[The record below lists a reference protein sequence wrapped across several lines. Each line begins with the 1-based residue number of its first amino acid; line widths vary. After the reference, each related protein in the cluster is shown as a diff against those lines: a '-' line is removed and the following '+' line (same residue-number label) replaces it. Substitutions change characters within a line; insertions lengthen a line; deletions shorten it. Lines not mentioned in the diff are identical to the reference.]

1 VRILPARCLKKVTNF
16 LDFLWPV
23 IISKGK
29 EIREGKEN
37 VALVKRRQLE
47 ERRKKTLGR
56 SSTKKITLHYT
67 YILYKKKLANRQN
80 KNKGSY

>member
-1 VRILPARCLKKVTNF
+1 LKKVTNF

-37 VALVKRRQLE
+37 VALVKRRKLE

-56 SSTKKITLHYT
+56 SSTKKKLYITLT
-67 YILYKKKLANRQN
+67 FFIKKI
-80 KNKGSY
+80 S